1 MPLKIHYISFPGL
14 GIGEMKINT
23 NIAKIVMNAKASVL
37 PKLY

>member
-23 NIAKIVMNAKASVL
+23 NIIEVGNFRIPWYGL
-37 PKLY
+37 II